1 MAEYRIDDL
10 AREAG
15 TTTRNVRVYQENG
28 LLARPQRRGRVSIYT
43 DRHLSQLRA
52 VTRLLKE
59 GFTVKHIL
67 KFVTG
72 LQSGQELVEVLNLAD
87 LGELVTSPWSHPE
100 SRVMSIDQLQDK
112 LGPLDAKT
120 LRRLCSSGVIEP
132 NDDGEGYLVP
142 DRRIVDDFA
151 SLVSRGM
158 PLAAILTTSAAV
170 DKKLDDAARALA
182 RHGHTEVVRQ
192 RGSGWYPTNDA
203 ELAWAAD
210 LIDVMRRVAR
220 RSAHAS
226 LDRALDAAVR
236 AEMRQYRRAAEDSG
250 APDVTAASR

>member
-1 MAEYRIDDL
+1 MTEYRIDDL

-43 DRHLSQLRA
+43 DRHLSQLQA

-72 LQSGQELVEVLNLAD
+72 LQSGQELVEVLDLAD

-100 SRVMSIDQLQDK
+100 SRVMSLEQLQDK

-132 NDDGEGYLVP
+132 SGDGYLVP
-142 DRRIVDDFA
+142 DRRIINDFA
-151 SLVSRGM
+151 TLMSRGM
-158 PLAAILTTSAAV
+158 PLAAILTTSGAV

-182 RHGHTEVVRQ
+182 RHGHTEIVRQ

-210 LIDVMRRVAR
+210 IIDVMRRVAR
-220 RSAHAS
+220 RSAQAS
-226 LDRALDAAVR
+226 LDRALDEAVR
-236 AEMRQYRRAAEDSG
+236 AEMREYRQAAVQTS
-250 APDVTAASR
+250 APDVSTAAR